1 MANIEQE
8 EKETP
13 SKFLDTLKEALYRF
27 TEIDPESEVA
37 RVILKDRFLS
47 QLAPD
52 IRRKL
57 LEQMYGPNQSLDN
70 LLQLA
75 QTVYHGRE
83 YEKKKERQRKTKEEA
98 EALAM
103 AVGTVL
109 KELEK
114 NAPRDPGGKGWACY
128 YCGKEGHLKR
138 DCPQASKPPPAPCP
152 VCKGPHWRRDCPQRR
167 KFQGPDS
174 QDNQG

>member
-57 LEQMYGPNQSLDN
+57 LEQAYGPKQSSDH
-70 LLQLA
+70 LLPLA
-75 QTVYHGRE
+75 RTVNYSRE
-83 YEKKKERQRKTKEEA
+83 YEERKKGRER
-98 EALAM
+98 
-103 AVGTVL
+103 
-109 KELEK
+109 
-114 NAPRDPGGKGWACY
+114 
-128 YCGKEGHLKR
+128 
-138 DCPQASKPPPAPCP
+138 
-152 VCKGPHWRRDCPQRR
+152 
-167 KFQGPDS
+167 
-174 QDNQG
+174 